1 MYFYKKLLEKKTIL
15 IRPENLYNLLVVF
28 VIFLLDRLTKIE
40 IIKEVNSNPF
50 YINDYINLDLIWNTG
65 IGFGLLSSDSSLI
78 YNFIT
83 LIIGLVI
90 LVLIYL
96 SFTSEKIEKIIYS
109 IIIGGALGN
118 FYDRCYYNAVPDF
131 IDLHYNSFHWFTF
144 NVADIFITM
153 GVLAF
158 IAREFFVRN
167 KI

>member
-1 MYFYKKLLEKKTIL
+1 MYFYKKLLEKKIIL

-28 VIFLLDRLTKIE
+28 VIFLLDRITKIE
-40 IIKEVNSNPF
+40 IIKKVNSNPF

-131 IDLHYNSFHWFTF
+131 IRSSL
-144 NVADIFITM
+144 
-153 GVLAF
+153 
-158 IAREFFVRN
+158 
-167 KI
+167 

>member
-1 MYFYKKLLEKKTIL
+1 M
-15 IRPENLYNLLVVF
+15 F

-109 IIIGGALGN
+109 IIIGGALGI
-118 FYDRCYYNAVPDF
+118 FMTDVIIMQF
-131 IDLHYNSFHWFTF
+131 LILL
-144 NVADIFITM
+144 IFIIIPFTGLLLM
-153 GVLAF
+153 WL
-158 IAREFFVRN
+158 IYL
-167 KI
+167 